1 MERISSRQNAIV
13 KRFRDLARASRT
25 VKADADPSGRGG
37 HGPEVAAM
45 GGHAIDVLL
54 DGEHL
59 VQEALLCDIPVEI
72 AAFSDKQLANV
83 LSPVARIAKDVKARG
98 GRVVT
103 VSDQVL
109 AAMSPVQHPS
119 GVVAIARARPADV
132 RVVMATVTDLPLVL
146 VLAGLQDPGNV
157 GAIVRA
163 AAAFGASGVVAI
175 EGSANP
181 FSWKALRG
189 AMGGTFRL
197 PIAAH
202 GSLSEVVASAR
213 ELGVRLVAAV
223 PRGGTPLPH
232 LDLREPTAIVLGGEG
247 AGVPHTTMAAV
258 QETVTIPMHAPVES
272 LNVAIAA
279 ALILYE
285 AMRQRQEA
293 PTAPA
298 GPGGRG

>member
-13 KRFRDLARASRT
+13 KRFRDLARAARPVT
-25 VKADADPSGRGG
+25 TEADPSARGD
-37 HGPEVAAM
+37 VTAL
-45 GGHAIDVLL
+45 GGHAVDVLL

-59 VQEALLCDIPVEI
+59 VQEALLCDIRVEI
-72 AAFSDKQLANV
+72 AAFSEKQLTNV
-83 LSPVARIAKDVKARG
+83 LSPVARIAKAVKKRG
-98 GRVVT
+98 GRVLV

-119 GVVAIARARPADV
+119 GVVAIARARPSDV
-132 RVVMATVTDLPLVL
+132 RVVMAKVTDLPLVL

-157 GAIVRA
+157 GAIIRA
-163 AAAFGASGVVAI
+163 AAAFRASGVVAI

-181 FSWKALRG
+181 FGWKALRG

-197 PIAAH
+197 PIAAG
-202 GSLSEVVASAR
+202 GSLSEVVASAQD
-213 ELGVRLVAAV
+213 LGVRLVAAV
-223 PRGGTPLPH
+223 PRGGTPLPK

-258 QETVTIPMHAPVES
+258 HETVTIPMQAPVES

-285 AMRQRQEA
+285 ATRQRQESSA
-293 PTAPA
+293 RAR
-298 GPGGRG
+298 PGGQG

>member
-1 MERISSRQNAIV
+1 MERISSRQNPIV
-13 KRFRDLARASRT
+13 KRFRDLARAS
-25 VKADADPSGRGG
+25 
-37 HGPEVAAM
+37 AAAPA
-45 GGHAIDVLL
+45 GHAVDVLL
-54 DGEHL
+54 DGAHL
-59 VQEALLCDIPVEI
+59 LQEALACDVIVET
-72 AAFSDKQLANV
+72 AAFSDRHISDELSGTAGLATE
-83 LSPVARIAKDVKARG
+83 VKKRG
-98 GRVVT
+98 GRVVV

-119 GVVAIARARPADV
+119 GVVAIARAPAADV
-132 RVVMATVTDLPLVL
+132 GVVMAAVSDLPLVL

-181 FSWKALRG
+181 FGWKALRG

-197 PIAAH
+197 PIAAR
-202 GSLSEVVASAR
+202 GSLSDVVASAAT
-213 ELGVRLVAAV
+213 LGVRLVAAL
-223 PRGGTPLPH
+223 PRGGTPLPE

-247 AGVPHTTMAAV
+247 AGVPHATMAAV
-258 QETVTIPMHAPVES
+258 HETVTIPMQAPVES

-285 AMRQRQEA
+285 ATRQRA
-293 PTAPA
+293 PSVPRRARAAVPARTA
-298 GPGGRG
+298 GRI

>member
-13 KRFRDLARASRT
+13 KRFRDLARASRNVT
-25 VKADADPSGRGG
+25 SAGHSG
-37 HGPEVAAM
+37 E
-45 GGHAIDVLL
+45 VLL

-59 VQEALLCDIPVEI
+59 VQEALACDIPVEI
-72 AAFSDKQLANV
+72 AAFSDKQLNNV
-83 LSPVARIAKDVKARG
+83 LSPVARIAKDVKKRG
-98 GRVVT
+98 GRVLTVT
-103 VSDQVL
+103 EPVL

-119 GVVAIARARPADV
+119 GVVAIARARPTEV

-157 GAIVRA
+157 GAIIRA

-175 EGSANP
+175 ERSANP

-189 AMGGTFRL
+189 GMGGTFRL
-197 PIAAH
+197 PIAAR

-213 ELGVRLVAAV
+213 ELGVRLIAAV
-223 PRGGTPLPH
+223 PRGGTPLPNV
-232 LDLREPTAIVLGGEG
+232 DLREPTAIVLGGEG
-247 AGVPHTTMAAV
+247 AGVSAATMAAV
-258 QETVTIPMHAPVES
+258 QETVTIPMQAPVES

-285 AMRQRQEA
+285 ATCQRQRIGEA
-293 PTAPA
+293 PAR
-298 GPGGRG
+298 GRPGVRI